1 MKEKIKNLNIGE
13 VLENINIEDYT
24 TYKIKA
30 NAKLLVIPKNT
41 DSLIKLLKLLKE
53 NNLKYKIIGNGSNLV
68 FVNDYDGVLIKLDKF
83 DNIEI
88 NDTNV
93 VVGAGQSL
101 VRLALMVSKQGLSGL
116 EFASGIPGTVGGA
129 IYMNAGAYKEDMSL
143 VVKSVKVLDE
153 DLNIKKI
160 YKEDLDF
167 GYRKSILQ
175 NKKYICLEVCLEL
188 KKGNVDEIM
197 NLIQERKQK
206 RLESQPLEY
215 PNAGSVFRNPEG
227 MFAGKLI
234 EDLNLKGTKIGGAM
248 VSFKHAN
255 FIVNIGNAT
264 GRDIKELITKIQNE
278 VKDNYSVELHVE
290 QEFVE

>member
-1 MKEKIKNLNIGE
+1 
-13 VLENINIEDYT
+13 
-24 TYKIKA
+24 
-30 NAKLLVIPKNT
+30 
-41 DSLIKLLKLLKE
+41 
-53 NNLKYKIIGNGSNLV
+53 
-68 FVNDYDGVLIKLDKF
+68 
-83 DNIEI
+83 
-88 NDTNV
+88 
-93 VVGAGQSL
+93 
-101 VRLALMVSKQGLSGL
+101 
-116 EFASGIPGTVGGA
+116 
-129 IYMNAGAYKEDMSL
+129 
-143 VVKSVKVLDE
+143 
-153 DLNIKKI
+153 
-160 YKEDLDF
+160 
-167 GYRKSILQ
+167 
-175 NKKYICLEVCLEL
+175 LEL

-255 FIVNIGNAT
+255 FIVNKGNAT

>member
-167 GYRKSILQ
+167 GYRKSI
-175 NKKYICLEVCLEL
+175 
-188 KKGNVDEIM
+188 
-197 NLIQERKQK
+197 
-206 RLESQPLEY
+206 
-215 PNAGSVFRNPEG
+215 
-227 MFAGKLI
+227 
-234 EDLNLKGTKIGGAM
+234 
-248 VSFKHAN
+248 
-255 FIVNIGNAT
+255 
-264 GRDIKELITKIQNE
+264 
-278 VKDNYSVELHVE
+278 
-290 QEFVE
+290 